1 MGIWVISQDLEKVVM
16 VTDVSIVH
24 QRTASGIMWEIVA
37 NGGTRLGKYPSEW
50 DAQKAL
56 CMLVIEIDKG
66 GMVFYMPD

>member
-1 MGIWVISQDLEKVVM
+1 MGIWVVSQNSEKVVM

-24 QRTASGIMWEIVA
+24 QRTASGMWEIVS

-56 CMLVIEIDKG
+56 SMLLMELDKG
-66 GMVFYMPD
+66 GRVFYMPD